1 MSTQLWSLLI
11 RNQCPREDER
21 QDEEDRGEFALL
33 RTHPSSVPK
42 ALWSAG
48 LGLVS
53 YHHPAWHAGGG
64 ASSLMLL
71 SLLRRGKLRGAE
83 KLSQSYATGSK
94 AVI

>member
-64 ASSLMLL
+64 CQLADAAQPFKTWEAQ
-71 SLLRRGKLRGAE
+71 RG
-83 KLSQSYATGSK
+83 
-94 AVI
+94 